1 MNNLAL
7 LLFFK
12 IGFNI
17 MILVD
22 LVLCVMKKGSIW
34 LYIQLQGT
42 ISIIGQYLVL
52 ILSACRKS
60 LPLLPEEGRV
70 LLIFSSNLTPALNA
84 VLFSIFKHSVDEY
97 QPLEA

>member
-7 LLFFK
+7 LLFFL

-60 LPLLPEEGRV
+60 LPLLPEEGFAHFFV
-70 LLIFSSNLTPALNA
+70 KFDASFKCC
-84 VLFSIFKHSVDEY
+84 VFSIFKHSVDEY